1 MHASIE
7 QKRADISR
15 ICRRHHIRRL
25 EVLGSAARA
34 TDFDPATSDADFL
47 VEFAPEAKRGLDS
60 YFAFK
65 ADLEA
70 LLQRGVDLVEPA
82 TLRNP
87 YLLAGA
93 RGCRRS
99 ARRNTS
105 R

>member
-1 MHASIE
+1 M
-7 QKRADISR
+7 R
-15 ICRRHHIRRL
+15 I
-25 EVLGSAARA
+25 
-34 TDFDPATSDADFL
+34 FL

-87 YLLAGA
+87 YLLAGVNNA
-93 RGCRRS
+93 RELVY
-99 ARRNTS
+99 AA
-105 R
+105 